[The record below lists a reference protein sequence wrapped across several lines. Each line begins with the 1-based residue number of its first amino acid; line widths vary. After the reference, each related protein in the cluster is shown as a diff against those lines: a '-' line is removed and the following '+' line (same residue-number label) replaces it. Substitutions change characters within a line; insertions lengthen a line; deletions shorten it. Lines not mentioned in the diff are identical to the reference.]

1 MSELNKPVGEP
12 DEDPDLE
19 FRTTLR
25 FGNKAQVKK
34 KMITKSNIERANS
47 QFSISLRFL
56 MRYSESSFQ
65 KVPFKVSNFSANGN
79 DTGVRGKAVLV
90 E

>member
-1 MSELNKPVGEP
+1 MKILTWNFEQRS
-12 DEDPDLE
+12 DLGIK
-19 FRTTLR
+19 L
-25 FGNKAQVKK
+25 KWKK
-34 KMITKSNIERANS
+34 KMITESNIERANF
-47 QFSISLRFL
+47 QFLISLRFL

-65 KVPFKVSNFSANGN
+65 KVPFKVLNFSANEN